1 MKISNYMNNTN
12 SIMEKNTDK
21 VQKGN
26 SQTNEKHTVGQSV
39 KLSIS
44 NEGLEYY
51 RNRIQQSG
59 QEKYDDVV
67 QRKELLA
74 SKKISDIDYSY
85 EIQKKAAQQNQNVD
99 TGKSALNLLTR
110 QIIMLKHTQN
120 YMMKL

>member
-1 MKISNYMNNTN
+1 
-12 SIMEKNTDK
+12 ME
-21 VQKGN
+21 
-26 SQTNEKHTVGQSV
+26 QSV

-85 EIQKKAAQQNQNVD
+85 EIREDLKKALKDALRITLSHITQ
-99 TGKSALNLLTR
+99 KSSDIRAEKAT
-110 QIIMLKHTQN
+110 QICYYRECGYTDN
-120 YMMKL
+120 KL